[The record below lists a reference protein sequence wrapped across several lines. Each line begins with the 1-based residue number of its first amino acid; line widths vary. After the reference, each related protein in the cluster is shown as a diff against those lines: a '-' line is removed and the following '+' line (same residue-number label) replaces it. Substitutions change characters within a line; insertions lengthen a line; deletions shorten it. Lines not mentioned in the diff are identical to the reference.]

1 LTFTCP
7 HPSVDVHLTVGFLI
21 VCLLNG
27 IFQAFDMLL
36 KSDDFLVIFPS
47 LAAVSF
53 FTVLD
58 LDGGLAL
65 LLGEVCLEL
74 LNNLPEVALI
84 ES

>member
-1 LTFTCP
+1 
-7 HPSVDVHLTVGFLI
+7 
-21 VCLLNG
+21 
-27 IFQAFDMLL
+27 MLL

>member
-7 HPSVDVHLTVGFLI
+7 HTSVDVHLTVGFFI

-36 KSDDFLVIFPS
+36 KSDDFLVVFPC

-53 FTVLD
+53 FTVLN

-65 LLGEVCLEL
+65 LLGELCLQL

>member
-1 LTFTCP
+1 MTFTCP
-7 HPSVDVHLTVGFLI
+7 HPSVDVHLTVGFFI

-36 KSDDFLVIFPS
+36 KSNDFLVVFPC

-53 FTVLD
+53 FTVLN

-65 LLGEVCLEL
+65 LLGELCLQL

>member
-1 LTFTCP
+1 MTFTGP

-36 KSDDFLVIFPS
+36 QSDDFLVIFPS

-58 LDGGLAL
+58 LDRGLAL
-65 LLGEVCLEL
+65 LLGELCLQL

>member
-1 LTFTCP
+1 MTFTGP
-7 HPSVDVHLTVGFLI
+7 HPSVDVHLTVGFFI

-36 KSDDFLVIFPS
+36 KSDDFLVVFPC

-53 FTVLD
+53 FTVLN

-65 LLGEVCLEL
+65 LLGELCLQL

>member
-1 LTFTCP
+1 
-7 HPSVDVHLTVGFLI
+7 
-21 VCLLNG
+21 
-27 IFQAFDMLL
+27 MLL

-47 LAAVSF
+47 LATVSF

>member
-7 HPSVDVHLTVGFLI
+7 HTSVDVHLTVGFFI

-36 KSDDFLVIFPS
+36 KSDDFLVVFPC
-47 LAAVSF
+47 LAAVAF

-65 LLGEVCLEL
+65 LLGKLCLQL